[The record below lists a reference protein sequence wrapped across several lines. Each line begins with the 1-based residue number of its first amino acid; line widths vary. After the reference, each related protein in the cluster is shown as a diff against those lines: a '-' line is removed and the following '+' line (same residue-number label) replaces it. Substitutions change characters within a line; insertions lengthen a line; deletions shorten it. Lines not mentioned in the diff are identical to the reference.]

1 MQQDNENKPW
11 LPDYPYP
18 VRIWLLT
25 VAAAFIYTIA
35 LFWWRDGL
43 SDRSVFDRIVT
54 VYTFLSIIIFLG
66 FFHTRDP
73 A

>member
-1 MQQDNENKPW
+1 MKEEEKKPW

-25 VAAAFIYTIA
+25 VAAALLYTIA
-35 LFWWRDGL
+35 LFWLRDSL
-43 SDRSVFDRIVT
+43 DDRTVFDRIVT
-54 VYTFLSIIIFLG
+54 AYTLFSIIIFLG